1 MPNWAYLLV
10 TFFYNVSLAV
20 WIGGAIA
27 LGALAAP
34 TLFAQLESRSK
45 AGQVFGSILRRFA
58 RVRLAALLVTIGAAT
73 VKYLSWESGGASMY
87 GVWVGLRWAAIV
99 GMAAAVLYEILFLEK
114 ALARHRDDAGG
125 AAFQSLHRRAEVV
138 MSGSV
143 VAAVV
148 ALLIN

>member
-10 TFFYNVSLAV
+10 TFLYNLSLAV
-20 WIGGAIA
+20 WIGGTIV

-45 AGQVFGSILRRFA
+45 AGQIFGSILRRFA
-58 RVRLAALLVTIGAAT
+58 RLRLAALVVTIGAAA
-73 VKYLSWESGGASMY
+73 VKFVSWESGGSSQY

-99 GMAAAVLYEILFLEK
+99 GMAAAVLYEILFLER
-114 ALARHRDDAGG
+114 AVARHRDDPEG
-125 AAFQSLHRRAEVV
+125 AAFQRLHRRAEVV

-143 VAAVV
+143 AAAVV